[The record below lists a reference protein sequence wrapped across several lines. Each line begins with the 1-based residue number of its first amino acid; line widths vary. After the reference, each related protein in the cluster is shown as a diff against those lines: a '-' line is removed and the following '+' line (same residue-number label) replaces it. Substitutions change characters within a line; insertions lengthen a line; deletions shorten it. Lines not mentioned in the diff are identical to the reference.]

1 MFHTCGPNEAM
12 VVSGMFHSTPSYVT
26 GGRALVWPVIQM
38 VQRISL
44 NTITLEVYSP
54 RVYTQKGVPVSV
66 TGIAQVKV
74 ESRKKETLATACRLF
89 LGKSEHEIQQIALE
103 TLEGHQRAIMG
114 LMTVEEIYQDRK
126 KFSEKVFEVAK
137 CDLVNMGIT
146 VVSYTIKDIRDD
158 NGYLKALGMKRT
170 AEVKRD
176 ARIGEAIAKRD
187 RIIKE
192 ALAEE
197 ARQIEKY
204 RNAIEIAKAKRDYE
218 LKQAGFDLDVNINK
232 AKADFAYQL
241 QAAKTNQALKEENMQ
256 VQIVERSAE
265 IDVAEQEII
274 RKEKELD
281 ATVRRPAD
289 AEKYRL
295 EKLAEAKK
303 QHVILHAEADAEA
316 ERLRGEADAYA
327 IEMAAKAE
335 ASQLQKKADAYRSY
349 TKAALVEMTL
359 DMLPKLA
366 DKVGSSLCE
375 GVDDMKM
382 ISTGDGDIGA
392 ARITQ
397 EVLDIMQRVPQLVSG
412 MTGVDIFKASR
423 DNYSDISS
431 RGSFPQS

>member
-12 VVSGMFHSTPSYVT
+12 VISGMFHRTPSYVI

-74 ESRKKETLATACRLF
+74 ESRKKETLAIACRLF
-89 LGKSEHEIQQIALE
+89 LGKTEQEIRQIALE

-170 AEVKRD
+170 AQVKRD

-197 ARQIEKY
+197 ERQIEKY
-204 RNAIEIAKAKRDYE
+204 KNDIEIAKAKRDYE

-241 QAAKTNQALKEENMQ
+241 QAAKTKQALKEEDMQ
-256 VQIVERSAE
+256 VQIVERTAA
-265 IDVAEQEII
+265 INVAEEEIT
-274 RKEKELD
+274 RKERELD
-281 ATVRRPAD
+281 AIVRRPAE

-295 EKLAEAKK
+295 EKLAKAEK
-303 QHVILHAEADAEA
+303 QRIILEAEANAEA
-316 ERLRGEADAYA
+316 EKLRGEAEAYA
-327 IEMAAKAE
+327 IEMKGKAE
-335 ASQLQKKADAYRSY
+335 ADQLHKKAAAY
-349 TKAALVEMTL
+349 KEFQEAALVEMTL

-366 DKVGSSLCE
+366 DKIGSSLYE
-375 GVDDMKM
+375 GVEEMKM
-382 ISTGDGDIGA
+382 ISTSGGDVGA
-392 ARITQ
+392 ARLTQ

-412 MTGVDIFKASR
+412 MTGVDIFKV
-423 DNYSDISS
+423 
-431 RGSFPQS
+431 FF